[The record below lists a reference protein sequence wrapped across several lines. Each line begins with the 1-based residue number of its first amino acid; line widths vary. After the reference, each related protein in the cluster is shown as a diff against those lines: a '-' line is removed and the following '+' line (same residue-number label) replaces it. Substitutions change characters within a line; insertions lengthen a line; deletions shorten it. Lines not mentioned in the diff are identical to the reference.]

1 MSFPVSVNIWSD
13 FPKPETLSGPRCR
26 DRYSWTAPA
35 LDRWGGGGDDGDGD
49 DGDGC
54 DGDGGGGAGNDHGD
68 DGGTF

>member
-1 MSFPVSVNIWSD
+1 MSFPASVNIWSD

-35 LDRWGGGGDDGDGD
+35 LDRWGGGGDGDGD

-54 DGDGGGGAGNDHGD
+54 DGDGGAGND